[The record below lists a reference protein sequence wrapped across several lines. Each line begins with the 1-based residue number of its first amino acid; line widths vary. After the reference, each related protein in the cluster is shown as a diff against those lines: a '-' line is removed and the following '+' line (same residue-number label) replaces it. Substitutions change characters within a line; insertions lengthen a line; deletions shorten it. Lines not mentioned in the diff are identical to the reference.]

1 MLKKARRRWKKRF
14 SLKPKKDFQTMA
26 GELGR
31 REAQKEVPIKG
42 YLSHNKV
49 TESELMV
56 WTVLLHS

>member
-1 MLKKARRRWKKRF
+1 VKKRF

-42 YLSHNKV
+42 YLFHNKV

-56 WTVLLHS
+56 